1 MFNLDSLTR
10 IEMFVSTFEYI
21 VVYGS
26 ETALQL
32 KRSLRVLVE
41 NLPKIILSA
50 CYKESE
56 FRISQ
61 MCVNMLDEL
70 EC

>member
-1 MFNLDSLTR
+1 MYSDNKYYSVMFHLDSLTR

-32 KRSLRVLVE
+32 ERSLRVLAE
-41 NLPKIILSA
+41 NLPKNHS
-50 CYKESE
+50 
-56 FRISQ
+56 
-61 MCVNMLDEL
+61 
-70 EC
+70 